1 MKKILLL
8 FILILFTGCGNN
20 IMKINNIEAKDIID
34 KDKEILL
41 LGVRTKEE
49 YDISHIEGSINIP
62 HTEIDDI
69 EKLID
74 SKEYSKILIYC
85 RSENRSNIVS
95 KQLIDKGY
103 KNIYNMYEG
112 YSNWIN

>member
-41 LGVRTKEE
+41 LDVRTK
-49 YDISHIEGSINIP
+49 
-62 HTEIDDI
+62 
-69 EKLID
+69 
-74 SKEYSKILIYC
+74 
-85 RSENRSNIVS
+85 
-95 KQLIDKGY
+95 
-103 KNIYNMYEG
+103 
-112 YSNWIN
+112 